1 MTSPTQRSL
10 KLLRDGGYTVAIV
23 EHWNPHAKIRQDLF
37 GFADLL
43 AIKPGE
49 IIAIQTTSI
58 SNIAAR
64 RAKISAEPRAA
75 TWLAAGGLIELH
87 GWRRRQG
94 LTQWWSCNRQRC
106 EYTKAVNPT
115 TQWVD
120 LKGD

>member
-1 MTSPTQRSL
+1 MTTPTQRSL
-10 KLLRDGGYTVAIV
+10 KLLREEGYTVAIV

-49 IIAIQTTSI
+49 IIAIQTTTI

-75 TWLAAGGLIELH
+75 TWLAAGGLIVLH
-87 GWRRRQG
+87 GWHRVGVGR
-94 LTQWWSCNRQRC
+94 WWDCDRQRY
-106 EYTKAVNPT
+106 EIVTEEKQT

-120 LKGD
+120 LD